1 MKSEA
6 SGSIKPYQARSIPSL
21 DGLRGVAVLLVVAAH
36 LGWFSRMAEM
46 LLKHHLNAAA
56 TLFEI
61 DAGDLGVSTFFVIS
75 GFLITTLLIRYQDRA
90 GRISLRNFYLRRFFR
105 IFPPYYAYLLVISV
119 LWAMHV
125 VPMLRGAMI
134 SSALYLSNYFPYRLA
149 QPAGAGW
156 LVGHTWSLS
165 LEEQFYLFWPA
176 CLHWLGRK
184 RALLLGVALMLLAP
198 VMRLLTLHLAPGYT
212 YEQQMD
218 RMFHT
223 RVDTIMAGCVLALM
237 GAWPPV
243 YRALVRG
250 VNARW
255 TSLAALALLLAT
267 LHLNWSNMLAQQAF
281 GLTAEAILLAYLISS
296 AIANANTLGGRLL
309 NLRGLRHLGVIS
321 YGLYLWQ
328 QLFDGPV
335 DLVRGHPLLRLAAIL
350 AAAEL
355 SYHLVEKSSYTVRD
369 RLLASPAS

>member
-1 MKSEA
+1 
-6 SGSIKPYQARSIPSL
+6 
-21 DGLRGVAVLLVVAAH
+21 
-36 LGWFSRMAEM
+36 
-46 LLKHHLNAAA
+46 
-56 TLFEI
+56 
-61 DAGDLGVSTFFVIS
+61 
-75 GFLITTLLIRYQDRA
+75 
-90 GRISLRNFYLRRFFR
+90 
-105 IFPPYYAYLLVISV
+105 
-119 LWAMHV
+119 
-125 VPMLRGAMI
+125 
-134 SSALYLSNYFPYRLA
+134 
-149 QPAGAGW
+149 
-156 LVGHTWSLS
+156 VGHTWSLS

-212 YEQQMD
+212 YDQQMD

-255 TSLAALALLLAT
+255 TSLAAIALLLAT
-267 LHLNWSNMLAQQAF
+267 LHLNWSNILAQQAF

-309 NLRGLRHLGVIS
+309 NLRGFRHLGVIS

-335 DLVRGHPLLRLAAIL
+335 DLVRGHPLLRLVAIL

-369 RLLASPAS
+369 RLLASRAS